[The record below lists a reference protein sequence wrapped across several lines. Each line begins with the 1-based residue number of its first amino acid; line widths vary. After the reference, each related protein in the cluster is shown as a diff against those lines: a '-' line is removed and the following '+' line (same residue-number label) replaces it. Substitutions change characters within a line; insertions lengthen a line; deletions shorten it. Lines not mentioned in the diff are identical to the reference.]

1 MILLLLRRRAPWVRT
16 GLLLVISGLAVSTVY
31 CSFHY
36 AIDAL
41 GGLITGPLFYLF
53 WSWVYRRLGAEHRTG
68 P

>member
-1 MILLLLRRRAPWVRT
+1 MRT
-16 GLLLVISGLAVSTVY
+16 GLLLVILGLAISTVY
-31 CSFHY
+31 GSFHY

-53 WSWVYRRLGAEHRTG
+53 WSWVYRRLGAEHTTR